1 VDITAAV
8 GRVFSDRYQIEEF
21 LGGGGMAKVWRGRDL
36 RLDRPVAIKELA
48 GPWLRDPTALER
60 FNREARTAARLAH
73 PNIVAVYDVGVDS
86 ESRYLVMEL
95 IEGSTVS
102 AMLADGPL
110 PVVQAIA
117 IAVQICDG
125 LAAAD
130 AAGVIHR
137 DIKPANLMLTP
148 AGVVK
153 ICDFGI
159 AQALMGAAETTLT
172 GSTFAMGSTKYMA
185 PEQVYGGHVD
195 ARADLYA
202 LGCTMYAM
210 LVGAAPFSGAALEV
224 LQQHVTQPPLPL
236 REQRAGIPPALEDL
250 VAQLLAKSPAD
261 RPADAAEVKTRLLAL
276 EQDPAAAVAVMP
288 AGALGAVP
296 KSAVRASALVDATDP
311 TIEYGPASVRIGRN
325 WRLAAAVVATALLA
339 VLVSL
344 MATSRSGP
352 GGVAETDA
360 TSAAAVDSSV
370 IPSATTSPRSQPVTQ
385 TPTVIQPSRSIPPTS
400 QAPPVDPIVA
410 MRLSIQQQVNTGNL
424 NPDKDTD
431 LYKKVDE
438 VARAMNEGDGD
449 EAGKKVQELRD
460 KLASL
465 LREGQLSAGG
475 YDILSRDLDRI
486 AAAQRLITA
495 SNVPAR

>member
-1 VDITAAV
+1 MEIIAAI
-8 GRVFSDRYQIEEF
+8 GRVFSGRYQIEEL
-21 LGGGGMAKVWRGRDL
+21 LGSGGMATVWRGRDL

-60 FNREARTAARLAH
+60 FDREARTAARLAH
-73 PNIVAVYDVGVDS
+73 PNIVAVYDVGVDKD
-86 ESRYLVMEL
+86 SRYLVMEL
-95 IEGSTVS
+95 VAGATVA

-110 PVVQAIA
+110 SVVQAIA
-117 IAVQICDG
+117 IAAQTCDG
-125 LAAAD
+125 LAAAH

-137 DIKPANLMLTP
+137 DIKPANLILTP

-159 AQALMGAAETTLT
+159 AQALIGTAETTLT

-210 LVGAAPFSGAALEV
+210 LAGAPPFSGEALDV
-224 LQQHVTQPPLPL
+224 LQQHITQSPLPL
-236 REQRAGIPPALEDL
+236 REQRADIPPPLENL
-250 VAQLLAKSPAD
+250 VAELLAKSPAE
-261 RPADAAEVKTRLLAL
+261 RPADAAEVKTRLMAV
-276 EQDPAAAVAVMP
+276 EQHPTAAVVAMP
-288 AGALGAVP
+288 AGALVNVS
-296 KSAVRASALVDATDP
+296 KSAVPASALVDATDP
-311 TIEYGPASVRIGRN
+311 TIVYGPTRARMGRN
-325 WRLAAAVVATALLA
+325 WRLFGAVVAIALFAL
-339 VLVSL
+339 VVSL
-344 MATSRSGP
+344 MATSRSVP
-352 GGVAETDA
+352 GGVEGSDA
-360 TSAAAVDSSV
+360 TSAAAVDTPA
-370 IPSATTSPRSQPVTQ
+370 IPSVTTSPQSQPVTQ
-385 TPTVIQPSRSIPPTS
+385 TSTSIQPSRSVRSGGPIQPSS

-438 VARAMNEGDGD
+438 IARAMNERDAD
-449 EAGKKVQELRD
+449 EAAKKVKELRD

-475 YDILSRDLDRI
+475 YDILSRDLDRV
-486 AAAQRLITA
+486 AAAL
-495 SNVPAR
+495 P